1 VENGDV
7 MFPFLVI
14 LEHFPVVAF
23 EALVDFETS
32 GIKVLI
38 HFGGRAGVNQI
49 LVSEV
54 FLTM

>member
-1 VENGDV
+1 

-32 GIKVLI
+32 SIKVLI
-38 HFGGRAGVNQI
+38 HLGGRAGVNHDI
-49 LVSEV
+49 RSLYRK
-54 FLTM
+54 FF